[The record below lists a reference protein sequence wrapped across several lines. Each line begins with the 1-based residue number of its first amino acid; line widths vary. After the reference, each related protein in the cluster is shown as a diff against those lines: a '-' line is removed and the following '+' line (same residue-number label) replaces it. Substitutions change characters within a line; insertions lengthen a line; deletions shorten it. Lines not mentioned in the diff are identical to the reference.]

1 MATKKCPPATT
12 DVAINLRNREKA
24 IKTAAYGP
32 LNPAEPNDGFWEKKA
47 ERWDV
52 STSSAKKSICGNCAA
67 FIKTERMIGC
77 IKGGLGNEEGDSA
90 WDTIKAGDLGYCE
103 AFDFKCASSRT
114 CDAWIT
120 GGPITQ
126 EKEEKSLDDELR
138 DMEILSIKIKSDDDD
153 VETAFQKLMEIS
165 ELVDV
170 EEQLAQ
176 IAEQSMVE
184 LKYDEMMPIFD
195 EYYSSAVLNK
205 AYGETLMVKGSKKP
219 VLRDPKGGL
228 TAAGRAYFKRK
239 EGANLKP
246 GVRGPANTPEKMRR
260 KGSFLT
266 RFFTNPSGPMKDEKG
281 RATRLAL
288 SAAAWGEPV
297 PKNMEDAAKLAA
309 KGRRL
314 LERYGKAKKQK
325 KSEDFISIRKDI
337 FFTGGYIPNDMD
349 AKDLMGIG
357 SIHDLIIQKEDDEF
371 SEEFFVRTAIRKKM
385 MNYAPSRLREDS
397 YIPIDSDLRIK
408 RMKTA
413 AAQMKKRR
421 KKKLPRV

>member
-12 DVAINLRNREKA
+12 DISVNIRNREKA
-24 IKTAAYGP
+24 IKSAKYGP
-32 LNPAEPNDGFWEKKA
+32 LNPKEENKDFWDKKA
-47 ERWDV
+47 KRWDV
-52 STSSAKKSICGNCAA
+52 SPSEAKKSICGNCAA

-77 IKGGLGNEEGDSA
+77 IKSGLANEEGNSA

-126 EKEEKSLDDELR
+126 EQSEKSMDEELR
-138 DMEILSIKIKSDDDD
+138 QIEIMAIKIKSDEPDD
-153 VETAFQKLMEIS
+153 VDSTFH
-165 ELVDV
+165 ELLEMSDMLDT
-170 EEQLAQ
+170 EQQIAE
-176 IAEQSMVE
+176 IAEQSMIE
-184 LKYDEMMPIFD
+184 LKFDEMMPIFD
-195 EYYSSAVLNK
+195 EYYKGDVFSQAYAECFKSAR
-205 AYGETLMVKGSKKP
+205 KP
-219 VLRDPKGGL
+219 RIKDPKGGL

-297 PKNMEDAAKLAA
+297 PQNMEDAARLAA

-314 LERYGKAKKQK
+314 LERYSKAKKQK
-325 KSEDFISIRKDI
+325 KSSEMSDIRIKTLLGMTI
-337 FFTGGYIPNDMD
+337 ENDMSD
-349 AKDLMGIG
+349 EDLMGVG
-357 SIHDLIIQKEDDEF
+357 SIHDLLIKSDSDEF
-371 SEEFFVRTAIRKKM
+371 GEEFYTRQIVRKKM
-385 MNYAPSRLREDS
+385 LQYSPHRLREDAF
-397 YIPIDSDLRIK
+397 IQGEKELDIKRIK
-408 RMKTA
+408 MA
-413 AAQMKKRR
+413 ARHMRKKRN
-421 KKKLPRV
+421 KKKSSII